1 MIPARHTV
9 YCALVIALAVIIAG
23 LRVGCAIDKQTTSTA
38 KDSVIA
44 NRDLE
49 IRDLKK
55 DRDDW
60 HMIANGERDA
70 KKLDRKRFL
79 WYLGMIGYQRKYTRW
94 EMSVPG
100 QGDVP

>member
-1 MIPARHTV
+1 MIPRHAV
-9 YCALVIALAVIIAG
+9 YCTVILALAVLLSG
-23 LRVGCAIDKQTTSTA
+23 FFQTRATDRLVMSAA

-79 WYLGMIGYQRKYTRW
+79 WYLGMIGYQRKFTRW
-94 EMSVPG
+94 EAIPG

>member
-1 MIPARHTV
+1 MKHNYI
-9 YCALVIALAVIIAG
+9 CIGILALAVIIAG
-23 LRVGCAIDKQTTSTA
+23 LRVGCAIDRQTASSA
-38 KDSVIA
+38 RDSVIA

-49 IRDLKK
+49 TRDLKK

-79 WYLGMIGYQRKYTRW
+79 WYLSMIGYQRKFTRW
-94 EMSVPG
+94 EMSIPG